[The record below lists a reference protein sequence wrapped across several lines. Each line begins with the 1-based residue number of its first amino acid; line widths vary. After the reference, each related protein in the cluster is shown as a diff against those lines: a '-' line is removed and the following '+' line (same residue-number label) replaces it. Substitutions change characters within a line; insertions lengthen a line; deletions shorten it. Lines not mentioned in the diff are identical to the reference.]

1 MPCNC
6 GKKNIGHY
14 TEDQSTDPLK
24 WGPILWKYLH
34 ILAEH
39 LGFSGNS
46 IVDTDQANY
55 METIISSLHLIIPCK
70 DCQSHTAEYI
80 NYNPLPSLKGLQGE
94 PLRRTVGNWLFY
106 FHNNVRSMKQQQ
118 SMLYTPE
125 ECVTM
130 YSGMVLSNNEY
141 QFFIQSVAFA
151 IRQGWVRVN
160 DWRKWYSN
168 SERLRLITG
177 NVVV

>member
-14 TEDQSTDPLK
+14 TEDQTADPLK

-34 ILAEH
+34 TLAEH
-39 LGFSGNS
+39 VGSGNS

-55 METIISSLHLIIPCK
+55 METIITSLHLIIPCK
-70 DCQSHTAEYI
+70 DCQAHTASYVTS
-80 NYNPLPSLKGLQGE
+80 NPISLKGLQGE
-94 PLRRTVGNWLFY
+94 PLRRTVRNWLFN
-106 FHNNVRSMKQQQ
+106 FHNSVRSTKHQ
-118 SMLYTPE
+118 SIMTSTE
-125 ECVTM
+125 ECVQM
-130 YSGMVLSNNEY
+130 YSGMVISKNDY
-141 QFFIQSVAFA
+141 QYFIQSVAFA
-151 IRQGWVRVN
+151 IRQGWVKVN

-177 NVVV
+177 NIVV